1 MSTHIGAKQGEVAER
16 ILLPGDPLRAKYIAD
31 NFLENA
37 VCYSKV
43 RGMYGFTGTYKGVPV
58 SVQGT
63 GMGLPS
69 ISIYVTELIREY
81 GVKKLIRIGTC
92 GTNKPELVVG
102 DVIMAITASTDSNIN
117 YRIFKG
123 DYAAAADFELLYT
136 AYNTAK
142 ARGVEAKVRKAL
154 SGDTF
159 YRYDPDEWKKWAE
172 YDVAVGEMEGNA
184 LYTIAAKYRVQAL
197 AMFTISDSKFNREAN
212 MTSEQREKSLNDMIT
227 LALDTIIQ

>member
-1 MSTHIGAKQGEVAER
+1 MSTHIGAKQGDVAER

-37 VCYSKV
+37 VCFNNV
-43 RGMYGFTGTYKGVPV
+43 RGMLGFTGTYNGQRV
-58 SVQGT
+58 SVMGT
-63 GMGLPS
+63 GMGMPS
-69 ISIYVTELIREY
+69 ISIYVTELIKDF

-92 GTNKPELVVG
+92 GTNTPELVVG

-117 YRIFKG
+117 HRVFNG

-142 ARGVEAKVRKAL
+142 ERGIEAKVRKAL

-172 YDVAVGEMEGNA
+172 YDVQVGEMEGNA
-184 LYTIAAKYRVQAL
+184 LYTIAAKYRAQAL
-197 AMFTISDSKFNREAN
+197 AIFTISDSKFNREAN
-212 MTSEQREKSLNDMIT
+212 LSSEERERNLNNMIK
-227 LALDTIIQ
+227 LALETIIK